1 MKKYIYQYK
10 SLKRLV
16 HWLIMDPIR
25 TRPRW
30 YVRLLQFSYV
40 KRGAGSVIYSTVRR
54 DLVPFRKCTIG
65 AKSVVESF
73 AVLNNAVG
81 DICIGNYTRIGIGNT
96 IIGPVIIGDKVNIGQ
111 NVLISGLNHSYEDI
125 DIPIADQGVLVKPIT
140 IADDVWIGG
149 NAVILAGINIGRHV
163 VVGAGSVV
171 TRDIP
176 PYSVV
181 VGNPAKVVK
190 AYNIDKGIWEGAK

>member
-10 SLKRLV
+10 FLKRLV

-149 NAVILAGINIGRHV
+149 NAVILA
-163 VVGAGSVV
+163 
-171 TRDIP
+171 
-176 PYSVV
+176 
-181 VGNPAKVVK
+181 
-190 AYNIDKGIWEGAK
+190 